1 MRIALGLEYDGAPFH
16 GWQSQADGS
25 GVQDALER
33 ALAAIAGARAHAV
46 AAGRT
51 DAGVHAT
58 LQVVHFD
65 TDAMRPDT
73 AWVRGANAFLPESMA
88 VRVTAVVMRTVC
100 GTCGAASSETSFNFS
115 NGRAHAH
122 SINSER

>member
-25 GVQDALER
+25 GVQDALEP

-88 VRVTAVVMRTVC
+88 VRWALPRVDWSALFVVWVYLSAMH
-100 GTCGAASSETSFNFS
+100 ASISKNWR
-115 NGRAHAH
+115 RAIP
-122 SINSER
+122 S